1 MPPKYVLPPPPGRPP
16 ALPGWAAEGPSATM
30 PDLRRDRSSYSR
42 PVKPDEPETR
52 PAEPD
57 RAKAR
62 LPGLPLTIIAT
73 IQVVLSVRLIRG
85 NSAFSDEALY
95 LWAGRLEW
103 SGWLHHTVVP
113 PFATYFSGAPVIY
126 PPLGAIA
133 SAVGGLTG
141 ARVLSLLFMLGSTV
155 LLHGLTK
162 RIFDRRSANF
172 AAALFVGLG
181 SAQFLGV
188 FATYDAMAVFL
199 LALATWLGVR
209 SAGIDSAGWRATVLL
224 FAALALVT
232 ADAAKYAT
240 TLFDPVVLVVIASF
254 HWHAR
259 GRRAGLS
266 AGLLTLTGTAV
277 GLGVA
282 LALGGSAYW
291 TGVTSTTLSREAS
304 NWPAFGVIYASV
316 GWVGA
321 VVILAIFGAVA
332 TSYASRSAPARVLT
346 WTLVAAGFLA
356 PAEQAR
362 IHVFTSLFK
371 HVAFGAWFAAPVA
384 GYALTAFIRAIPAAK
399 AASALRVGAAVVT
412 LSGLLGVVLVADHF
426 GNWADT
432 GRVLPPLTEVLRT
445 HPGQLLVDDG
455 PVFDYYLQNT
465 ESWPSI
471 TSIAVTSPG
480 ALEQA
485 VRRRQFSVI
494 LLAYA
499 VGGGGCGN
507 ADPKLK
513 SSRPQCLHYQD
524 LKVLNAIISDGG
536 YRLIER
542 IRYKTTSFAS
552 AYLIYARQ
560 DDTSP
565 GQR

>member
-1 MPPKYVLPPPPGRPP
+1 MPNDTLPPPPGPPP
-16 ALPGWAAEGPSATM
+16 ALPGWATEGPSAPM
-30 PDLRRDRSSYSR
+30 PDLRIDPSLYSR
-42 PVKPDEPETR
+42 PVNQKEIKP
-52 PAEPD
+52 
-57 RAKAR
+57 R
-62 LPGLPLTIIAT
+62 LPGLPLTIIVT
-73 IQVVLSVRLIRG
+73 IQVVLSIRLIRG

-103 SGWLHHTVVP
+103 SGWLHHTAVP

-126 PPLGAIA
+126 PPIGALA
-133 SAVGGLTG
+133 NAVGGLTG
-141 ARVLSLLFMLGSTV
+141 ARVLSLLFMLGATV
-155 LLHGLTK
+155 LLHGLAR

-181 SAQFLGV
+181 PAQFLGT

-209 SAGIDSAGWRATVLL
+209 SAGTDSAGVRNTALL
-224 FAALALVT
+224 LAALALAT

-240 TLFDPVVLVVIASF
+240 TLFDPVVLIVIASF

-266 AGLLTLTGTAV
+266 AGLVALLGTTAGV
-277 GLGVA
+277 GTA
-282 LALGGSAYW
+282 LALGGSPYW
-291 TGVTSTTLSREAS
+291 TGVTSTTLARTAS
-304 NWPAFGVIYASV
+304 NWPAFGVLYASA

-332 TSYASRSAPARVLT
+332 TSCASRSTPAKVLT

-399 AASALRVGAAVVT
+399 AASALRVGVAVVIA
-412 LSGLLGVVLVADHF
+412 SGLLGVVLVADHF
-426 GNWADT
+426 GNWANAS
-432 GRVLPPLTEVLRT
+432 RALPTLTSVLRA
-445 HPGQLLVDDG
+445 HPGHLLVDDG
-455 PVFDYYLQNT
+455 PVFDYYLQNI
-465 ESWPSI
+465 EPWPDI

-485 VRRRQFSVI
+485 VRHRQFSVI

-507 ADPKLK
+507 ADPQLK
-513 SSRPQCLHYQD
+513 SSREQCLHYED
-524 LKVLNAIISDGG
+524 LNVLNAIISDGG
-536 YRLIER
+536 YQLVER

-552 AYLIYARQ
+552 TYMIWVR
-560 DDTSP
+560 SE
-565 GQR
+565 RR